1 MQPFER
7 YAVSDASRQ
16 EGFFSFFFFLFSL
29 GDLVNHL
36 WNS

>member
-16 EGFFSFFFFLFSL
+16 EGFSFFFFLFSL